1 MGLRSALVS
10 RWGAGP
16 RTKFILIG
24 SAGAIWD
31 ESLFGSVEGG
41 FGITGV
47 AANPN
52 FAIDLLATMPWY
64 VLMIALLWKVQTT
77 YRYTLFELL
86 LLGGIYELGA
96 DGIFGAVLH
105 GMVSLE
111 TFPLVVL
118 IIPEFVMVYSFMIFP
133 ASFMLRPEIEKRIQ
147 KEPKGTARRLV
158 YRLLP
163 LLGLI
168 PYVVLFI
175 LILPH

>member
-1 MGLRSALVS
+1 M
-10 RWGAGP
+10 
-16 RTKFILIG
+16 
-24 SAGAIWD
+24 
-31 ESLFGSVEGG
+31 E
-41 FGITGV
+41 
-47 AANPN
+47 
-52 FAIDLLATMPWY
+52 
-64 VLMIALLWKVQTT
+64 
-77 YRYTLFELL
+77 TL
-86 LLGGIYELGA
+86 
-96 DGIFGAVLH
+96 
-105 GMVSLE
+105 
-111 TFPLVVL
+111 PLVVL